1 MGVLHRFAC
10 LALTALVSA
19 GCSSHPNTPP
29 VTRAAQPT
37 GAGCEQSDWQAQTAP
52 VINKRLG
59 PDVLEQYD
67 VGQKNCP

>member
-1 MGVLHRFAC
+1 MGVLHRLSG
-10 LALTALVSA
+10 LALAVWLLA
-19 GCSSHPNTPP
+19 GCTSHPDEPP
-29 VTRAAQPT
+29 VTRAAKPT

-67 VGQKNCP
+67 AGQKGCP